1 VTDKGDEART
11 ERSAVLRYD
20 GGELALPIAEANDGF
35 AGIDISRLRDD
46 AGLLTLDYGFAN
58 TAGTRSAVSFVDGA
72 AGALRY
78 RGYPIEQLAKHSTF
92 LEVSY
97 LLYHGELPTSEQ
109 LDEYRHQVTIHT
121 LLNEEMKRLFDAFP
135 RRAHPMAILSSA
147 TNAMSTFYPDFQDP
161 NDPYAVEQ
169 AALRLIAK
177 VPTVAAFAYKKSIGQ
192 PYRYPRNDLDY
203 AGNFMHMMF
212 SLPVEDYEVDP
223 LVAHALDVLLILHAD
238 HGQNCSTSTVRLVGS
253 SRANLF
259 TSVAAGMSAL
269 WGPLHGGANQRV
281 VEMLERISEDGGDYA
296 KYIARAKDPDDPF
309 RLWGFGHRVYKNYDP
324 RARILKEF
332 ATDIMEAGTGSDP
345 LLEVARGLE
354 GIALEDEYFVE
365 RKLYPNVDFYSGLLF
380 RALGFPTH
388 MFTVLFAMGRLPGWI
403 AQWREMGIDPE
414 TKIGRPRQ
422 IYVGHPERS
431 YPKA

>member
-1 VTDKGDEART
+1 MSDERKAILT
-11 ERSAVLRYD
+11 HD
-20 GGELALPIAEANDGF
+20 GGEITLPIVEPVLGF
-35 AGIDISRLRDD
+35 AGVDISRLRDD

-58 TAGTRSAVSFVDGA
+58 TAGTRSAISFVDGA

-78 RGYPIEQLAKHSTF
+78 RGYPIEQLAEHSSF

-97 LLYHGELPTSEQ
+97 LLFHGELPTADQ
-109 LDEYRHQVTIHT
+109 LEEYRQLVTVHT

-147 TNAMSTFYPDFQDP
+147 TNAMSTFYPAFQDP
-161 NDPYAVEQ
+161 DDPHAVEQ

-192 PYRYPRNDLDY
+192 PYRYPLNDLDY
-203 AGNFMHMMF
+203 ASNFLHMMF
-212 SLPVEDYEVDP
+212 SLPVEDYEIDP
-223 LVAHALDVLLILHAD
+223 LAARALDVLLILHAD

-253 SRANLF
+253 SKANLF

-281 VEMLERISEDGGDYA
+281 VEMLEQIAADGGDHA
-296 KYIARAKDPDDPF
+296 KYVARAKDPDDPF

-332 ATDIMEAGTGSDP
+332 ATDIMERGVGTDP
-345 LLEVARGLE
+345 LLEIAKALE
-354 GIALEDEYFVE
+354 TAALEDDYFVS
-365 RKLYPNVDFYSGLLF
+365 RNLYPNVDFYSGLMF

-403 AQWREMGIDPE
+403 AQWREMGLDPE
-414 TKIGRPRQ
+414 SKIGRPRQ
-422 IYVGHPERS
+422 IYDGPPPRD
-431 YPKA
+431 YPGAS